1 MRGCK
6 QIKDSLFWVFKL
18 FPRNA
23 EFFTLNIF
31 FLLWPWQEKIWSHLI
46 SKTLSCS
53 YGHMAVFRSPSVTFL
68 LSLMRMAYLRR
79 PNGSVEGE
87 LLTQVGA
94 SSGPSASPVSFEPVW
109 LGFSTLLAS
118 GGPRMDC
125 CQGRQT
131 CQVEKATVLLLSL
144 RVDRRS
150 LAHHFCA
157 GSSIATSSSP
167 PNPPNTH
174 TQLIPSPHLR
184 SLPSLISI
192 LTLSALSCPRRR
204 HRPPSIRLELLLR
217 YSQHN
222 PVFQS
227 GDGILLTD
235 HSP

>member
-18 FPRNA
+18 FPRNKPL
-23 EFFTLNIF
+23 TLTRENMEWSDF
-31 FLLWPWQEKIWSHLI
+31 KNTLLLVRTHGRLQ
-46 SKTLSCS
+46 
-53 YGHMAVFRSPSVTFL
+53 AVFRSPSVTFL

-94 SSGPSASPVSFEPVW
+94 GSGPSASPVSFEPVW
-109 LGFSTLLAS
+109 LGFSTQLAS
-118 GGPRMDC
+118 GGPQMDC

-131 CQVEKATVLLLSL
+131 CQVEKATALLLSL

-167 PNPPNTH
+167 PTPLTRTH
-174 TQLIPSPHLR
+174 SSFPRLTFFHF
-184 SLPSLISI
+184 LP
-192 LTLSALSCPRRR
+192 
-204 HRPPSIRLELLLR
+204 
-217 YSQHN
+217 
-222 PVFQS
+222 
-227 GDGILLTD
+227 
-235 HSP
+235 